1 MSIQTSW
8 LLKLFLLH
16 ILSQQQKEA
25 TSGTSSVLVKR
36 SREDPFMLEG
46 NNVDR
51 TQGSWGRKPSCAGNS
66 LTVMA
71 LRQEEVIDSR
81 AVRFS
86 SILGAGEGLKQHFP
100 MCRAC
105 QV

>member
-1 MSIQTSW
+1 M
-8 LLKLFLLH
+8 
-16 ILSQQQKEA
+16 
-25 TSGTSSVLVKR
+25 LVIR

-51 TQGSWGRKPSCAGNS
+51 TQGFWARKPSCVGNS

-71 LRQEEVIDSR
+71 LRQEEVIYSR
-81 AVRFS
+81 SVRFS
-86 SILGAGEGLKQHFP
+86 SILGAGEGLTQLFP
-100 MCRAC
+100 MCRVC